1 VTMSPLLWIVSGA
14 IAALTLAAEASA
26 QPVRPSQAPTDVSPV
41 TVTGVRPAD
50 QETIKTIIAPFVALH
65 AAPSRKTG
73 LLVRIPHTGVC
84 PATLGLPGAYNDFV
98 DRRIREVA
106 RKIGAGV
113 EPKGHCQPN
122 VQVLFTADP
131 QGVVNA
137 LSRRTGGAILGMHTW
152 RETVQIVRVTRPIQA
167 WWVTGTVN
175 DTKGTN
181 TVIIGADGVQDTGH
195 GRAVIDSAYGPGMFT
210 GSGSHVPPRN
220 SGQIVNALIVVDT
233 RKLADHPIGPVA
245 DYVAALALSQ
255 ARSLDRCSKLPSI
268 LDLFATDCPDDAR
281 PQALTDSD
289 FSFLR
294 ALYTSDVTTSG
305 ARGRDQVERKMAKD
319 LPPTEP
325 EPEPKP

>member
-1 VTMSPLLWIVSGA
+1 MRMSPLLGIISAA
-14 IAALTLAAEASA
+14 IAGAVIAAGARA
-26 QPVRPSQAPTDVSPV
+26 QPSNAPTEVSPV
-41 TVTGVRPAD
+41 TVPGVRPVD
-50 QETIKTIIAPFVALH
+50 QDVIKTIIAPFVALH

-84 PATLGLPGAYNDFV
+84 PAILGLPAAYNAFV

-113 EPKGHCQPN
+113 EPEGRCQPN
-122 VQVLFTADP
+122 VQVLFTEDP

-167 WWVTGTVN
+167 WWVTGVVN
-175 DTKGTN
+175 DSKGTN
-181 TVIIGADGVQDTGH
+181 AVIVGRDGVQDTGH
-195 GRAVIDSAYGPGMFT
+195 GRVVVDNAYGPGMFT

-233 RKLADHPIGPVA
+233 RKLGGVPIGPVA

-268 LDLFATDCPDDAR
+268 LDLFAVDCPDTAR

-289 FSFLR
+289 YSFLS

-305 ARGRDQVERKMAKD
+305 ARGRDQVERKMARD
-319 LPPTEP
+319 LPQPQA
-325 EPEPKP
+325 EPKP